1 MVGSGGRLRSA
12 SRDIR
17 TSMQREMPEHL
28 HPNATSSP
36 VAGDLWVVLR
46 APNDVLVFEV
56 ADGLGVVS
64 EHGVVPDGAHIRVG
78 EYAGRTLW
86 ATRVDA
92 DEDLAVR
99 GAQFVHA
106 RQIIGA
112 LDPDQFSAFAR
123 ARMLVEWHH
132 THRFCGACGAPT
144 VIADGE
150 YASVCAACDLRSYP
164 RISPV
169 VIVAVTRNNQILL
182 AQPIRAGRPMYTVL
196 AGFVEVG
203 ESLEQTVAREI
214 AEEVGLTVTDLAYA
228 GSQPWPFPH
237 ALMVGFTAQYASG
250 EIVCDTTELV
260 EAGWYSADALP
271 ELPPHGSISR
281 TLIDAFVATHAAR

>member
-1 MVGSGGRLRSA
+1 MAGAMTG
-12 SRDIR
+12 
-17 TSMQREMPEHL
+17 
-28 HPNATSSP
+28 HPHITTPSSP
-36 VAGDLWVVLR
+36 VDGDLWVVLR
-46 APNDVLVFEV
+46 APNDVLVFEA
-56 ADGLGVVS
+56 ADGLGVVGA
-64 EHGVVPDGAHIRVG
+64 HGVPDGVHIRVG
-78 EYAGRTLW
+78 AHAGRTLW
-86 ATRVDA
+86 ATRIEEGD
-92 DEDLAVR
+92 DLCVP

-132 THRFCGACGAPT
+132 THRFCGACGVPT

-150 YASVCAACDLRSYP
+150 YAAVCAACDLRSYP

-169 VIVAVTRNNQILL
+169 VIVAVTRGNQILL
-182 AQPIRAGRPMYTVL
+182 AQPIRAGRRMYTVL

-203 ESLEQTVAREI
+203 ESLEETVAREI
-214 AEEVGLTVTDLAYA
+214 GEEVGLTVTDLAYA
-228 GSQPWPFPH
+228 GSQSWPFPH
-237 ALMVGFTAQYASG
+237 ALMVGFTARYASG

-271 ELPPHGSISR
+271 ELPPVGSISR